1 MTLNTNNK
9 KNAKVFSEKWKGI
22 GYEKGDSQRF
32 WMSLLQDVYGVEHPA
47 EYIRFEDRV
56 KLDKTSFI
64 DGFISK
70 THVMI
75 EQKSIDKDLRKAIK
89 QSDGSLLTPF
99 QQAKRYSSEI
109 PYSER
114 PRWIITCNFKEFHIY
129 DMENPSGEPEII
141 FLKDLDKEY
150 YRLNFLVD
158 KKDSNIIKQKEVSL
172 QAGELVGQLYDSLLK
187 EYKNPS
193 DEETLKS
200 LNILCVRLVF
210 CLYAEDADIF
220 GERGMFYD
228 YLIKYKNTNF
238 RGALIDL
245 FKILDEKPEE
255 RDPYL
260 DDDLAAFPYVNGGLF
275 QDKSVI
281 IPRVNNEV
289 IDIILNKAS
298 LGFDWSNISPT
309 IFGGVFE
316 STLNPESRR
325 SGGMHYTSIENIHKV
340 INPLFLNNLNEE
352 FGRIKSIKVTKKR
365 KEQLLGFQK
374 KLSEL
379 KFLDPASGSGNF
391 LTETYLSLRRLENEV
406 LKIIIG
412 DQIILGVAVNPIKVS
427 INQFHGIEINDFA
440 VTVAKTA
447 LWIAESQMLNETND
461 IIHSNIDFLPLT
473 SNANIYEGN
482 ALQLNWNDI
491 ISSKELNYIMG
502 NPPFIGQSRRTK
514 GQSEDVRKVFAPY
527 KVGGKLDYVAAWFK
541 KASDYSK
548 ESQIEI
554 AFVSSNSI
562 CQGESVSLLWKLL
575 FDEGNV
581 INFAHET
588 FQWTSEAKK
597 AAAVMCVIVGFS
609 QVNHKKK
616 LLFLNNNQFK
626 IVPHINGYLK
636 PAPDIFIKNRSKAI
650 NNKTNKVVQG
660 SPPADDKKLQFNSNE
675 KDILLAKHPELKP
688 IILPF
693 VGSKEFIND
702 ISFVRYCLWFDKKEP
717 SDYAHIPEL
726 ISRFSYIKSYR
737 LKSSVD
743 RIQKSAS
750 KPYLFTQNRQPETD
764 YLFIPRVSSSTR
776 RYIPVGFLSKNIIA
790 SDSAVLVNEATI
802 YDFSIITS
810 NVHNAWVKVIAGR
823 LKNDYRYAPS
833 VFYNFP
839 FPNLD
844 DSMKDRLE
852 QCGKEILEARA
863 YYKSSSLADMYGD
876 SMYLYPKLLAAHQNN
891 DKAVMESY
899 GFDWRNMSE
908 TDCIAEIMKLY
919 KKLEANK

>member
-1 MTLNTNNK
+1 MALNTNSK
-9 KNAKVFSEKWKGI
+9 KSAKIFSEKWEGI

-32 WMSLLQDVYGVEHPA
+32 WMSLLQDVFGVEHPA

-64 DGFISK
+64 DGFIPD

-129 DMENPSGEPEII
+129 DMENPSGEPEIL
-141 FLKDLDKEY
+141 FLKDLEKEY
-150 YRLNFLVD
+150 YRLNFLVN

-172 QAGELVGQLYDSLLK
+172 QAGELVGKLYDSLLR

-200 LNILCVRLVF
+200 LNVLCVRLVF
-210 CLYAEDADIF
+210 CFYAEDTEIF
-220 GERGMFYD
+220 GKRGMFYD
-228 YLIKYKNTNF
+228 YLVKYKDANF

-260 DDDLAAFPYVNGGLF
+260 NDDLATFPFVNGGLF
-275 QDKSVI
+275 QDKNII
-281 IPRVNNEV
+281 IPRINEEI

-316 STLNPESRR
+316 STLNPESRS

-340 INPLFLNNLNEE
+340 INPLFLNSLNEE
-352 FGRIKSIKVTKKR
+352 FGKIKSIKVAKKR
-365 KEQLLGFQK
+365 KDKLLEFQE
-374 KLSEL
+374 KLSNL

-391 LTETYLSLRRLENEV
+391 LTETYLSLRRLENEI

-412 DQIILGVAVNPIKVS
+412 DQIILGAAINPIKVS
-427 INQFHGIEINDFA
+427 INQFYGIEINDFA
-440 VTVAKTA
+440 VTVSKTA
-447 LWIAESQMLNETND
+447 MWIAESQMLNETND

-482 ALQLNWNDI
+482 SLQLDWNNI
-491 ISSKELNYIMG
+491 ISNQELNYIMG
-502 NPPFIGQSRRTK
+502 NPPFIGQSRRSK
-514 GQSEDVRKVFAPY
+514 EQSEDMKKTFYPH
-527 KVGGKLDYVAAWFK
+527 KVGGKLDYVAGWFK
-541 KASDYSK
+541 KASDFSK
-548 ESQIEI
+548 DNKIEI

-562 CQGESVSLLWKLL
+562 SQGESVSLLWKLL
-575 FDEGNV
+575 FEEGNV

-609 QVNHKKK
+609 KIPHKEK
-616 LLFLNNNQFK
+616 LLFLNNSQFK
-626 IVPHINGYLK
+626 IVDHINGYLK
-636 PAPDIFIKNRSKAI
+636 PAPNVFIKNRSKAI
-650 NNKTNKVVQG
+650 NGKNNKVVQG
-660 SPPADDKKLQFNSNE
+660 SPPADDKKIQFSVNE
-675 KDILLAKHPELKP
+675 REELLTQYPELESV
-688 IILPF
+688 ILPF
-693 VGSKEFIND
+693 VGSREFIND
-702 ISFVRYCLWFDKKEP
+702 TSFTRYCLWLDKKEP
-717 SDYAHIPEL
+717 SKYAHIPEL
-726 ISRFSYIKSYR
+726 TSRFSYIQNYR
-737 LKSSVD
+737 LESSVD

-750 KPYLFTQNRQPETD
+750 KPYLFTQNRQPATD

-776 RYIPVGFLSKNIIA
+776 KYIPIGFLSKNIIA
-790 SDSAVLVNEATI
+790 SDSAVLVNKASLS
-802 YDFSIITS
+802 DFAIITS

-839 FPNLD
+839 FPKLD
-844 DSMKDRLE
+844 NAMRNKLE
-852 QCGKEILEARA
+852 QCGKEILEARS
-863 YYKSSSLADMYGD
+863 YYRSSSLADMYGD
-876 SMYLYPKLLAAHQNN
+876 SMYLYPKLLTAHQNN
-891 DKAVMESY
+891 DKVVMEAY

-908 TDCIAEIMKLY
+908 TDCIAEIMKIY
-919 KKLEANK
+919 KKLEENK